1 MDLNTQYKI
10 FSNNLLHQY
19 LRENSY
25 WYKLLNRNPLLLPDM
40 IQEMKDKYKLNTS
53 DKIERLGDK
62 ISLIESFLDVLK

>member
-25 WYKLLNRNPLLLPDM
+25 WYKLLNRNPLLLSDM